1 DIIMNLDST
10 DFMQDFPQDG
20 KIYLN
25 NASVSLMPFSSIEA
39 MKNFLV
45 NYSTK
50 GPDSIDS
57 DIFLK
62 EKLIRIRRTISNL
75 IHCRPEEIVFT
86 QSTTDGVNMVA
97 TGLSFDS
104 KSNVVIRGMA
114 HEHHANYYPWLR
126 LSQKLSLKS
135 LKTDLNGF
143 FDIKELH
150 NLVDK
155 NTKCVALSHALYN
168 TGAILPVEEVGEYLE
183 KNNVPYFID
192 TAQTVGCFGEYNFKK
207 TKSNFMSFNG
217 SKWLCGPMGTGIF
230 YCKKESSKLLEPS
243 SIGGE
248 SVMVYDETSLAYKDI
263 PDKFQTG
270 FRNYV
275 GFVGLE
281 ASINY
286 MLQFGLNNIHSK
298 IMKLSNQMR
307 EELSKISGITLFGP
321 EDQSKRTSIVSFSID
336 GQEPQKIVELL
347 EKKKIVIAVREIVDK
362 KILRASPHFFNSEEE
377 IQKVV
382 DEIRKL

>member
-1 DIIMNLDST
+1 MNLDST
-10 DFMQDFPQDG
+10 DFMQDFPKNK

-25 NASVSLMPFSSIEA
+25 NASTSLMPFSSIDA
-39 MKNFLV
+39 MKSFLV
-45 NYSTK
+45 NYSTM
-50 GPDSIDS
+50 GPDSIES
-57 DIFLK
+57 EGFLK
-62 EKLIRIRRTISNL
+62 EKLIQIRKTISNL
-75 IHCRPEEIVFT
+75 IHCRPEEIIFT
-86 QSTTDGVNMVA
+86 QSTTDGVNLVA
-97 TGLSFDS
+97 NGLTFNPT
-104 KSNVVIRGMA
+104 SNIVIRGMG

-126 LSQKLSLKS
+126 LSKKLTLKS

-168 TGAILPVEEVGEYLE
+168 TGAILPVEEIGEYLE

-192 TAQTVGCFGEYNFKK
+192 SAQTVGCIGEYDFKK
-207 TKSNFMSFNG
+207 TKSSFMSFNG

-230 YCKKESSKLLEPS
+230 YCKKEFSKLIEPS

-248 SVMVYDETSLAYKDI
+248 SAMIYDEKSLAYKDI

-275 GFVGLE
+275 GFVGLD

-286 MLQFGLNNIHSK
+286 LLKFGLNNILRK
-298 IMKLSNQMR
+298 ITKLSNQLR
-307 EELSKISGITLFGP
+307 DELLKLSSITLFGP
-321 EDQSKRTSIVSFSID
+321 EEQSKRTSIVSFSID
-336 GQEPQKIVELL
+336 GQEPQKIVEVL
-347 EKKKIVIAVREIVDK
+347 EKKKIVIAVREIMDK
-362 KILRASPHFFNSEEE
+362 KILRVSPHFFNSEEE

>member
-1 DIIMNLDST
+1 MNLDST

-45 NYSTK
+45 NYSIK

-57 DIFLK
+57 DVFLK

-168 TGAILPVEEVGEYLE
+168 TGAILPVEEIGEYLE

-192 TAQTVGCFGEYNFKK
+192 TAQTVGCFGEYDFKK

-230 YCKKESSKLLEPS
+230 YCKKESSKLLEPC

-248 SVMVYDETSLAYKDI
+248 SAMVYDETNLVYKDI

-286 MLQFGLNNIHSK
+286 MLQFGLNNIRSK

>member
-1 DIIMNLDST
+1 MNLDST

-25 NASVSLMPFSSIEA
+25 NASVSLMPFLSIEA

-45 NYSTK
+45 NYSAK

-57 DIFLK
+57 DVFLK

-168 TGAILPVEEVGEYLE
+168 TGAILPVEEIGEYLE

-192 TAQTVGCFGEYNFKK
+192 TAQTVGCFGEYDFKK

-248 SVMVYDETSLAYKDI
+248 SAMVYDETNLVYKDI

-336 GQEPQKIVELL
+336 GHEPQKIVELL

>member
-1 DIIMNLDST
+1 
-10 DFMQDFPQDG
+10 
-20 KIYLN
+20 
-25 NASVSLMPFSSIEA
+25 

-45 NYSTK
+45 NYSIK

-57 DIFLK
+57 DVFLK
-62 EKLIRIRRTISNL
+62 EKLIQIRRTISNL

-168 TGAILPVEEVGEYLE
+168 TGVILPVEEIGEYLE

-192 TAQTVGCFGEYNFKK
+192 TAQTVGCFGEYDFKK

-230 YCKKESSKLLEPS
+230 YCK
-243 SIGGE
+243 
-248 SVMVYDETSLAYKDI
+248 
-263 PDKFQTG
+263 
-270 FRNYV
+270 
-275 GFVGLE
+275 
-281 ASINY
+281 
-286 MLQFGLNNIHSK
+286 

-321 EDQSKRTSIVSFSID
+321 EEQSKRTGIVSFSID

-382 DEIRKL
+382 NEIRKL

>member
-1 DIIMNLDST
+1 MNLDST

-39 MKNFLV
+39 MRNFLV
-45 NYSTK
+45 SYSTK

-57 DIFLK
+57 DVFLK
-62 EKLIRIRRTISNL
+62 EKLIRIRGTISNL

-97 TGLSFDS
+97 TGLSFNS

-168 TGAILPVEEVGEYLE
+168 TGAILPVEEIGEYLE

-192 TAQTVGCFGEYNFKK
+192 TAQTVGCFGEYDFKK
-207 TKSNFMSFNG
+207 TKSSFMSFNG

-248 SVMVYDETSLAYKDI
+248 SAMVYDETSLAYKDI

-286 MLQFGLNNIHSK
+286 MLQFGLNNIRNK

-347 EKKKIVIAVREIVDK
+347 EKKKIVIAVREIVYK

>member
-1 DIIMNLDST
+1 MNLDST

-45 NYSTK
+45 NYSIK

-57 DIFLK
+57 DVFLR

-168 TGAILPVEEVGEYLE
+168 TGAILPVEEIGEYLE

-192 TAQTVGCFGEYNFKK
+192 TAQTVGCFGEYDFKK

-248 SVMVYDETSLAYKDI
+248 SAMVYDETSLAYKDI

-286 MLQFGLNNIHSK
+286 MLQFGLNNIRSK

>member
-1 DIIMNLDST
+1 MNLDST

-25 NASVSLMPFSSIEA
+25 NASVSLMPFLSIKA

-45 NYSTK
+45 DYSTR

-57 DIFLK
+57 DVFLK

-75 IHCRPEEIVFT
+75 IHCRPEEIIFT

-97 TGLSFDS
+97 NGLSFES

-135 LKTDLNGF
+135 LKVDQNGF
-143 FDIKELH
+143 FNIKELH

-168 TGAILPVEEVGEYLE
+168 TGAVLPVEEIGEYLE

-192 TAQTVGCFGEYNFKK
+192 TAQTVGCFGEYDFKR

-248 SVMVYDETSLAYKDI
+248 SAMVYDETSLAYKDI

-286 MLQFGLNNIHSK
+286 MLQFGLNNIRSK
-298 IMKLSNQMR
+298 IIKLSNQLR
-307 EELSKISGITLFGP
+307 EELSKISGVTLFGP
-321 EDQSKRTSIVSFSID
+321 EEQSKRTSIVSFSIN
-336 GQEPQKIVELL
+336 GKEPQKIVELL

-377 IQKVV
+377 ILRVV

>member
-1 DIIMNLDST
+1 MNLDST

-25 NASVSLMPFSSIEA
+25 NASVSLMPFLSIEA

-45 NYSTK
+45 NYSIK
-50 GPDSIDS
+50 GPDSINS

-168 TGAILPVEEVGEYLE
+168 TGAILPVEEIGEYLE

-192 TAQTVGCFGEYNFKK
+192 TAQTVGCFGEYDFKK

-248 SVMVYDETSLAYKDI
+248 SAMVYDETNLVYKDI

>member
-1 DIIMNLDST
+1 MNLDST

-25 NASVSLMPFSSIEA
+25 NASVSLMPFLSIEA

-45 NYSTK
+45 NYSAK

-57 DIFLK
+57 DVFLK

-168 TGAILPVEEVGEYLE
+168 TGAILPVEEIGEYLE

-192 TAQTVGCFGEYNFKK
+192 TAQTVGCFGEYDFKK

-248 SVMVYDETSLAYKDI
+248 SAMVYDETNLVYKDI

>member
-1 DIIMNLDST
+1 MNLDST

-45 NYSTK
+45 NYSIK

-57 DIFLK
+57 DVFLK

-168 TGAILPVEEVGEYLE
+168 TGAILPVEEIGEYLE

-192 TAQTVGCFGEYNFKK
+192 TAQTVGCFGEYDFKK
-207 TKSNFMSFNG
+207 TKSDFMSFNG

-230 YCKKESSKLLEPS
+230 YCKKESSKLLEPT

-248 SVMVYDETSLAYKDI
+248 SAMVYDETNLAYKDI

-286 MLQFGLNNIHSK
+286 MLQFGLNNIRSK

-377 IQKVV
+377 IQKVM

>member
-1 DIIMNLDST
+1 MNLDST

-25 NASVSLMPFSSIEA
+25 NASVSLMPFLSIEA

-45 NYSTK
+45 NYSAK

-57 DIFLK
+57 DVFLK

-168 TGAILPVEEVGEYLE
+168 TGVILPVEEIGEYLE

-192 TAQTVGCFGEYNFKK
+192 TAQTVG
-207 TKSNFMSFNG
+207 S
-217 SKWLCGPMGTGIF
+217 F

-248 SVMVYDETSLAYKDI
+248 SAMVYDETNLVYKDI

-286 MLQFGLNNIHSK
+286 MLQFGLNNIRSK

-347 EKKKIVIAVREIVDK
+347 EKK
-362 KILRASPHFFNSEEE
+362 N
-377 IQKVV
+377 
-382 DEIRKL
+382 

>member
-1 DIIMNLDST
+1 MNLDST
-10 DFMQDFPQDG
+10 DFMQDFPQSG

-25 NASVSLMPFSSIEA
+25 NASVSLMPFLSIEA
-39 MKNFLV
+39 MKNFLI
-45 NYSTK
+45 NYSAK

-57 DIFLK
+57 DVFLK
-62 EKLIRIRRTISNL
+62 EKLIQIRRTVSNL

-104 KSNVVIRGMA
+104 KSNVVIRGMG

-168 TGAILPVEEVGEYLE
+168 TGAILPVEEIGEYLE

-192 TAQTVGCFGEYNFKK
+192 TAQTVGCFGEYDFKK

-248 SVMVYDETSLAYKDI
+248 SVMVYDGTNLAYKDI

-286 MLQFGLNNIHSK
+286 MLQFGLNNIRSK

-307 EELSKISGITLFGP
+307 EELSKISGVTLFGP
-321 EDQSKRTSIVSFSID
+321 EDQSKRNSIVSFSID

-377 IQKVV
+377 IQKVM

>member
-1 DIIMNLDST
+1 MNLDST

-192 TAQTVGCFGEYNFKK
+192 TAQTVGCFGEYDFKK

-248 SVMVYDETSLAYKDI
+248 SAMVYDETSLAYKDI

>member
-1 DIIMNLDST
+1 MNLDST

-45 NYSTK
+45 NYSIK

-57 DIFLK
+57 DVFLK

-135 LKTDLNGF
+135 LKIDLNGF

-168 TGAILPVEEVGEYLE
+168 TGAILPVEEIGEYLE

-192 TAQTVGCFGEYNFKK
+192 TAQTVGCFGEYDFKK
-207 TKSNFMSFNG
+207 TKSDFMSFNG

-230 YCKKESSKLLEPS
+230 YCKKESSKLLEPT

-248 SVMVYDETSLAYKDI
+248 SAMVYDETNLAYKDI

-281 ASINY
+281 TSINY
-286 MLQFGLNNIHSK
+286 MLQFGLDNIRNK

>member
-1 DIIMNLDST
+1 MNLDST

-45 NYSTK
+45 NYSAK

-57 DIFLK
+57 DVFLK

-143 FDIKELH
+143 FDIK
-150 NLVDK
+150 
-155 NTKCVALSHALYN
+155 
-168 TGAILPVEEVGEYLE
+168 
-183 KNNVPYFID
+183 
-192 TAQTVGCFGEYNFKK
+192 
-207 TKSNFMSFNG
+207 
-217 SKWLCGPMGTGIF
+217 
-230 YCKKESSKLLEPS
+230 
-243 SIGGE
+243 
-248 SVMVYDETSLAYKDI
+248 
-263 PDKFQTG
+263 
-270 FRNYV
+270 
-275 GFVGLE
+275 
-281 ASINY
+281 
-286 MLQFGLNNIHSK
+286 
-298 IMKLSNQMR
+298 
-307 EELSKISGITLFGP
+307 
-321 EDQSKRTSIVSFSID
+321 
-336 GQEPQKIVELL
+336 
-347 EKKKIVIAVREIVDK
+347 
-362 KILRASPHFFNSEEE
+362 
-377 IQKVV
+377 
-382 DEIRKL
+382 

>member
-1 DIIMNLDST
+1 MNLDST

-45 NYSTK
+45 NYSIK

-57 DIFLK
+57 DVFLK

-97 TGLSFDS
+97 TGLSFNS
-104 KSNVVIRGMA
+104 KSNIVIRGMA

-168 TGAILPVEEVGEYLE
+168 TGAILPVEEIGEYLE

-192 TAQTVGCFGEYNFKK
+192 TAQTVGCFGEYDFKK

-230 YCKKESSKLLEPS
+230 YCKKESSKLLEPT

-248 SVMVYDETSLAYKDI
+248 SAMVYDETNLAYKDI

-286 MLQFGLNNIHSK
+286 MLQFGLNNIRSK
-298 IMKLSNQMR
+298 IMKLSNLMR

-321 EDQSKRTSIVSFSID
+321 EDESKRTSIVSFSID

-377 IQKVV
+377 IQRVV

>member
-1 DIIMNLDST
+1 MNLDST

-45 NYSTK
+45 NYSMK

-57 DIFLK
+57 DVFLK

-168 TGAILPVEEVGEYLE
+168 TGAILPVEEIGEYLE

-192 TAQTVGCFGEYNFKK
+192 TAQTVGCFGEYDFKK

-248 SVMVYDETSLAYKDI
+248 SAMVYDETSLAYKDI

-286 MLQFGLNNIHSK
+286 MLQFGLNNIRSK

>member
-1 DIIMNLDST
+1 MNLDST

-25 NASVSLMPFSSIEA
+25 NASVSLMPFLSIEA

-45 NYSTK
+45 NYSAK

-57 DIFLK
+57 DVFLR

-168 TGAILPVEEVGEYLE
+168 TGAILPVEEIGEYLE

-192 TAQTVGCFGEYNFKK
+192 TAQTVGCFGEYDFKK

-230 YCKKESSKLLEPS
+230 YCKKESSKLLEPC

-248 SVMVYDETSLAYKDI
+248 SAMVYDETNLVYKDI

-336 GQEPQKIVELL
+336 GHEPQKIVELL

>member
-1 DIIMNLDST
+1 MNLDST
-10 DFMQDFPQDG
+10 YFMQDFPQDG

-39 MKNFLV
+39 MKKFLV
-45 NYSTK
+45 NYSIK

-57 DIFLK
+57 DVFLK

-97 TGLSFDS
+97 TGLSYDS

-135 LKTDLNGF
+135 LKIDLNGF
-143 FDIKELH
+143 FNIKELH
-150 NLVDK
+150 KLVDK

-168 TGAILPVEEVGEYLE
+168 TGAILPVEEIGDYLE

-192 TAQTVGCFGEYNFKK
+192 TAQTVGCIGDYDFKK

-248 SVMVYDETSLAYKDI
+248 SAMVYDETSLAYKDI

-281 ASINY
+281 ESINY
-286 MLQFGLNNIHSK
+286 MLQFGLNNIHNK

-307 EELSKISGITLFGP
+307 EELSKIPGITLFGP

-347 EKKKIVIAVREIVDK
+347 EKKKIVIVVREIVDK
-362 KILRASPHFFNSEEE
+362 KLLRASPHFFNSEEE

>member
-1 DIIMNLDST
+1 MNLDST

-45 NYSTK
+45 NYSIK

-57 DIFLK
+57 DVFLK

-135 LKTDLNGF
+135 LKIDLNGF

-168 TGAILPVEEVGEYLE
+168 TGAILPVEEIGEYLE

-192 TAQTVGCFGEYNFKK
+192 TAQTVGCFGEYDFKK

-248 SVMVYDETSLAYKDI
+248 SAMVYDETSLAYKDI

-286 MLQFGLNNIHSK
+286 MLQFGLNNIRSK

>member
-1 DIIMNLDST
+1 MNLDST

-25 NASVSLMPFSSIEA
+25 NASVSLMPFLSIEA

-45 NYSTK
+45 DYSVR

-57 DIFLK
+57 DEFLK
-62 EKLIRIRRTISNL
+62 EKLIRIRRIISNL

-126 LSQKLSLKS
+126 LSKKLSLKS
-135 LKTDLNGF
+135 LETDLNGF
-143 FDIKELH
+143 FNIKELH

-168 TGAILPVEEVGEYLE
+168 TGAILPVEEIGEYLE

-192 TAQTVGCFGEYNFKK
+192 TAQTVGCFGEYDFKK
-207 TKSNFMSFNG
+207 TKSSFMSFNG

-248 SVMVYDETSLAYKDI
+248 SAMVYDETNLAYKDI

-281 ASINY
+281 TSINY
-286 MLQFGLNNIHSK
+286 MLQFGLNNIRSK
-298 IMKLSNQMR
+298 IIKLSNQMR

-321 EDQSKRTSIVSFSID
+321 EEQSKRTSIVSFSID
-336 GQEPQKIVELL
+336 GKEPQKIVELL

>member
-1 DIIMNLDST
+1 MNLDST
-10 DFMQDFPQDG
+10 DFMQDFPQSG

-45 NYSTK
+45 NYSAK

-57 DIFLK
+57 DVFLK
-62 EKLIRIRRTISNL
+62 EKLIRIRRTVSNL

-104 KSNVVIRGMA
+104 KSNVVIRGMG

-126 LSQKLSLKS
+126 LSQKLTLKS

-168 TGAILPVEEVGEYLE
+168 TGAILPVEEIGEYLE

-192 TAQTVGCFGEYNFKK
+192 TAQTVGCFGEYDFKK

-248 SVMVYDETSLAYKDI
+248 SAMVYDETNLVYKDI

-286 MLQFGLNNIHSK
+286 MLQFGLNNIRSK

>member
-1 DIIMNLDST
+1 MNLDST

-25 NASVSLMPFSSIEA
+25 NASVSLMPFLSIEA

-45 NYSTK
+45 NYSIK

-57 DIFLK
+57 DVFLK
-62 EKLIRIRRTISNL
+62 EKLIQIRRTISNL

-168 TGAILPVEEVGEYLE
+168 TGAILPVEEIGEYLE

-192 TAQTVGCFGEYNFKK
+192 TAQTVGCFGEYDFKK

-248 SVMVYDETSLAYKDI
+248 SAMVYDETNLVYKDI

-336 GQEPQKIVELL
+336 GHEPQKIVELL

>member
-1 DIIMNLDST
+1 MNLDST

-25 NASVSLMPFSSIEA
+25 NASVSLMPFLSIEA

-45 NYSTK
+45 NYSAK

-57 DIFLK
+57 DVFLK

-168 TGAILPVEEVGEYLE
+168 TGAILPVEEIGEYLE

-192 TAQTVGCFGEYNFKK
+192 TAQTVGCFGEYDFKK

-248 SVMVYDETSLAYKDI
+248 SAMVYDETNLVYKDI

-286 MLQFGLNNIHSK
+286 MLQFGLNNIRSK

-321 EDQSKRTSIVSFSID
+321 EEQSKRTGIVSFSID

>member
-1 DIIMNLDST
+1 MNLDST

-45 NYSTK
+45 NYSAK

-57 DIFLK
+57 DVFLK
-62 EKLIRIRRTISNL
+62 EKLIRIRWTISNL

-168 TGAILPVEEVGEYLE
+168 TGTILPVEEIGEYLE

-192 TAQTVGCFGEYNFKK
+192 TAQTVGCFGEYDFKK

-248 SVMVYDETSLAYKDI
+248 SAMVYDETNLAYKDI

-286 MLQFGLNNIHSK
+286 MLQFGLNNIRSK

-307 EELSKISGITLFGP
+307 EELSKISGVTLFGP
-321 EDQSKRTSIVSFSID
+321 EDQSKRNSIVSFSID

-377 IQKVV
+377 IQKVM

>member
-1 DIIMNLDST
+1 MNLDST

-45 NYSTK
+45 NYSIK

-57 DIFLK
+57 DVFLK

-168 TGAILPVEEVGEYLE
+168 TGAILPVEEIGEYLE

-192 TAQTVGCFGEYNFKK
+192 TAQTVGCFGEYDFKK
-207 TKSNFMSFNG
+207 TKSDFMSFNG

-230 YCKKESSKLLEPS
+230 YCKKESSKLLEPT

-248 SVMVYDETSLAYKDI
+248 SAMVYDETNLAYKDI

-286 MLQFGLNNIHSK
+286 MLQFGLNNIRSK

-321 EDQSKRTSIVSFSID
+321 EDESKRTSIVSFSID

-362 KILRASPHFFNSEEE
+362 KILRASPHFFNAEEE